1 MQLGCSAI
9 CSAYEKN
16 LRALFFSSKP
26 IRGDLMASMSVAGT
40 FCTTFLLSTK
50 LPSTALNSKYFVTS
64 ATECQYNT
72 PLHVLH
78 AFHAC
83 TKLFNRKHDIQQPNA
98 VYSVSVNP
106 AAPAAAKCM

>member
-1 MQLGCSAI
+1 MHPRDSCACCKLLNNHMRNELGCSAI

-26 IRGDLMASMSVAGT
+26 MRGDLMASMSVAGT

-64 ATECQYNT
+64 ATEKMF
-72 PLHVLH
+72 V
-78 AFHAC
+78 
-83 TKLFNRKHDIQQPNA
+83 
-98 VYSVSVNP
+98 
-106 AAPAAAKCM
+106 